1 MSDGRILPAK
11 VYAYDEATDLCILKL
26 PSPGPDD
33 QPYPYLKLGD
43 SSKLRVGEWVIAMGS
58 PLFLDGRDLKQ
69 SLTDRGLS
77 MRL

>member
-58 PLFLDGRDLKQ
+58 PLFLDVLKFCF
-69 SLTDRGLS
+69 LRFIF
-77 MRL
+77 